1 MAVVMEAGVRLLYW
15 SRYSW
20 MGWKAWVV
28 AAITGTATAIVT
40 ALMGGPLWA
49 IFALGLAGM
58 LLVVGV
64 ILLVQLRIAS
74 KGASSKADMRYES
87 QPEGGVRAQQRM
99 LEDIKRRAPADSPAE
114 REVDSFHNRRMTPLS
129 FLMMKIF
136 GTLVLPEEQ
145 E

>member
-1 MAVVMEAGVRLLYW
+1 MDGMEGVGGGSDNGYCHGYCHCSHGRSAV
-15 SRYSW
+15 
-20 MGWKAWVV
+20 
-28 AAITGTATAIVT
+28 
-40 ALMGGPLWA
+40 
-49 IFALGLAGM
+49 GM